1 MSHNKQLSV
10 DEYINALERMKKS
23 PRDRIGILG
32 DLGTAGLGSL
42 AGAGIVGTVASV
54 AGASTILGSTTF
66 ASVLGGVIVTT
77 TPVGWVVGSVVVGG
91 AIGYGVSKLVRSGG
105 KSDAVRQMNMRELNE
120 RIQELRNQAKDGDK
134 HNDKMKE
141 IVESLQLLIKNEKVT
156 QEDSTG
162 LLMSIEKGNIT
173 VDSAFDIIQAFL
185 DP

>member
-1 MSHNKQLSV
+1 MTQKKQLSV

-23 PRDRIGILG
+23 PRDRVGILG
-32 DLGTAGLGSL
+32 DLGTAGLGGL
-42 AGAGIVGTVASV
+42 AGAGVAGTVASV
-54 AGASTILGSTTF
+54 AGASTLLGSTTV

-77 TPVGWVVGSVVVGG
+77 TPVGWVVGSVIVGG
-91 AIGYGVSKLVRSGG
+91 AIGYSVSKLVRSGG
-105 KSDAVRQMNMRELNE
+105 KSDAVRQMNIRELSE
-120 RIQELRNQAKDGDK
+120 RIQELRNRVKDNDK

-141 IVESLQLLIKNEKVT
+141 ILESLQLLVKNAKVS